1 MAFSPTDDSVARQV
15 PSTPSSFTYSRF
27 RAVLFND
34 ILDANPA
41 TRSHALDN
49 IVNIVTGWARVVTDA
64 RLSESWSQQQQQ
76 QQQLEQ
82 QAGQGNPTP
91 PFSPTTDLTPSTS
104 TIDGTLCS
112 EPSLEKLSISTATPL
127 SDEATA
133 ATETSTTAVPPPLH
147 PSSRSRTNSTMSATS
162 PVEALPGR
170 AIHSA
175 SSSTSAAGAGASM
188 GLTSP
193 DWMGS
198 CLNAGEYH
206 FQNDP
211 DIHLNREVPDKLSPL
226 EERVAEVDEAA
237 RLLRHHILT
246 ILRFTVNCP
255 YKDVKAR
262 LLDLVAHL
270 ETMDVPIPRPIHNSA
285 SFFIDP
291 KDIYLLDSPESSQCA
306 SPNLSL
312 SKRNSS
318 SSSLST
324 LPPIMTRLPRCEGTI
339 PDPAT
344 KELIIRTFLNH
355 GRASNLFRVLAY
367 FPTFWERFEA
377 SQNIM
382 MNGPGPIPKAWRCYV
397 AIMAASQF
405 SCQYLVS
412 MMKLDYLTSGGD
424 PTWLNGL
431 TFTTQKIRNLA
442 KLNSLMAHQPWRLK
456 PRHIQEL
463 VSREINHNPH
473 NVWTISELAQVM
485 VILSSIHSLS
495 MLVTSCGIVPE
506 IDMVGGTFVDLSKY
520 ATKDEAKEDHSN
532 NGTSRSES
540 MSPMTLLPSPAPESD
555 GTMLP
560 SIGRPYHFHIA
571 LPPAMNSR
579 RTYDEATS
587 KLHTA
592 ELISRLL
599 QAHECCGYGEDADDL
614 SDSLEFPKGYE
625 EFEDD
630 FPQPEPRTISP
641 SSSSVQSDGT
651 TSATDSRFRPVQE
664 NMSRFL
670 DMSCQVEST
679 LFDCRS
685 KQYSVFRADDFRW
698 EDDASSLLSKCLPEL
713 FETLEDEFNESLNFT
728 DHSFFDQGFDQH
740 EGGVDTFPFRQAIW
754 YYTLRLFGLMFPDYD
769 YRNLSK
775 FMNKT
780 LANYIRK
787 SCHYITLVEAS
798 PPTAPTSAGLERSP
812 SDVGSV
818 DSVDVAPSPSSPSQP
833 YPSSYTAT
841 SPGIPLG
848 GMVLS
853 DLHKIDKN
861 DFDNMGF
868 ELRPEER
875 CHINIIVMEAAKQAK
890 LLYALRALDRW
901 ERKVE
906 GRLGPDEQDEDD
918 EGDDE
923 RL

>member
-1 MAFSPTDDSVARQV
+1 M
-15 PSTPSSFTYSRF
+15 
-27 RAVLFND
+27 
-34 ILDANPA
+34 
-41 TRSHALDN
+41 
-49 IVNIVTGWARVVTDA
+49 
-64 RLSESWSQQQQQ
+64 
-76 QQQLEQ
+76 
-82 QAGQGNPTP
+82 
-91 PFSPTTDLTPSTS
+91 TS
-104 TIDGTLCS
+104 LQ
-112 EPSLEKLSISTATPL
+112 
-127 SDEATA
+127 DEAPA
-133 ATETSTTAVPPPLH
+133 IEETSTTGVPPP
-147 PSSRSRTNSTMSATS
+147 SRSRTNSTMSATS
-162 PVEALPGR
+162 PVEGLPGR
-170 AIHSA
+170 SIHSA

-188 GLTSP
+188 GLTNP
-193 DWMGS
+193 DWVGS
-198 CLNAGEYH
+198 CLSAGEYH

-211 DIHLNREVPDKLSPL
+211 DIHLNREVPDKLSPM

-237 RLLRHHILT
+237 RLLRHHVLT

-262 LLDLVAHL
+262 LLDLVAQL
-270 ETMDVPIPRPIHNSA
+270 EAMDIPIPRPIHNSA

-291 KDIYLLDSPESSQCA
+291 KDIFLLDSPESSLCA
-306 SPNLSL
+306 SPNLSS

-324 LPPIMTRLPRCEGTI
+324 LPPILTRLPRSEGTI
-339 PDPAT
+339 PDAAT

-405 SCQYLVS
+405 NCQYLVS

-431 TFTTQKIRNLA
+431 AQTTQKIRNLA

-456 PRHIQEL
+456 PRHIHEL

-485 VILSSIHSLS
+485 VILSTIHSLS

-506 IDMVGGTFVDLSKY
+506 IDMVGGTFVDFSKY
-520 ATKDEAKEDHSN
+520 ATKGEAKDDPEH
-532 NGTSRSES
+532 NGTVRSES

-555 GTMLP
+555 GVVLP
-560 SIGRPYHFHIA
+560 STGRPYNFHIA

-592 ELISRLL
+592 ELIKRLL
-599 QAHECCGYGEDADDL
+599 QAHECCGSDNEDADDL
-614 SDSLEFPKGYE
+614 CDSLELPRGYE

-641 SSSSVQSDGT
+641 SMSSFQSDGT
-651 TSATDSRFRPVQE
+651 TIADNRPRPLQE

-787 SCHYITLVEAS
+787 SCHYITIVEAT
-798 PPTAPTSAGLERSP
+798 PPTAPSSTVLERSS
-812 SDVGSV
+812 SDVGST
-818 DSVDVAPSPSSPSQP
+818 DSVDGAQLPSSPSQP
-833 YPSSYTAT
+833 HPSSYTAP
-841 SPGIPLG
+841 SPSMCSG

-901 ERKVE
+901 ERKAE
-906 GRLGPDEQDEDD
+906 GRGSDEQDADD

>member
-1 MAFSPTDDSVARQV
+1 MAFSPTDDSVTRQV
-15 PSTPSSFTYSRF
+15 PSTPSSFTFSRF

-41 TRSHALDN
+41 TRAHALDN
-49 IVNIVTGWARVVTDA
+49 IVNIVTGWARVVTEA
-64 RLSESWSQQQQQ
+64 RLNECWSNP
-76 QQQLEQ
+76 QLEQ
-82 QAGQGNPTP
+82 QGNPTP
-91 PFSPTTDLTPSTS
+91 PFSPATGSTPPTS
-104 TIDGTLCS
+104 TIEGALDATS
-112 EPSLEKLSISTATPL
+112 SFEKLSISTDAPVNE
-127 SDEATA
+127 EAGEPTVA
-133 ATETSTTAVPPPLH
+133 GMPP
-147 PSSRSRTNSTMSATS
+147 RSRTNSTMSATS
-162 PVEALPGR
+162 PLEALPGH

-188 GLTSP
+188 GLINP
-193 DWMGS
+193 EWVGA
-198 CLNAGEYH
+198 CLCSGEYH

-211 DIHLNREVPDKLSPL
+211 DIHLNREFPDKLSPM

-246 ILRFTVNCP
+246 ILRLTVNCP

-262 LLDLVAHL
+262 LLDLVTQL
-270 ETMDVPIPRPIHNSA
+270 EAMGIPIPKPIHNSA

-291 KDIYLLDSPESSQCA
+291 KDIYLLDSPEASQCA
-306 SPNLSL
+306 SPTLA

-324 LPPIMTRLPRCEGTI
+324 LPPIMTRLPRSEGTI

-367 FPTFWERFEA
+367 FPTFCERFEA

-405 SCQYLVS
+405 NCQYLVS

-431 TFTTQKIRNLA
+431 TFTIQKIRNLA

-485 VILSSIHSLS
+485 VILSTVHSLS

-506 IDMVGGTFVDLSKY
+506 IDMVGGTFVDFSKY
-520 ATKDEAKEDHSN
+520 AAKESVKGDPAI
-532 NGTSRSES
+532 NGTARPDG

-555 GTMLP
+555 GLVP
-560 SIGRPYHFHIA
+560 PASGRLYNFHIA
-571 LPPAMNSR
+571 LPPAVVSR

-587 KLHTA
+587 RLHTQ

-599 QAHECCGYGEDADDL
+599 QAHECCESDCEDTDDL
-614 SDSLEFPKGYE
+614 GDGLDLPKGFE
-625 EFEDD
+625 EFEDN
-630 FPQPEPRTISP
+630 FPQPEPRPLSP
-641 SSSSVQSDGT
+641 SMSSFQSDIT
-651 TSATDSRFRPVQE
+651 ASVDNRPRPAQE

-670 DMSCQVEST
+670 DMSCQVESA

-685 KQYSVFRADDFRW
+685 KQYSVFKADDFRW
-698 EDDASSLLSKCLPEL
+698 EDDASSLLSRCLPEL

-728 DHSFFDQGFDQH
+728 DHSFFDQGSDQH
-740 EGGVDTFPFRQAIW
+740 DGGVDTFPFRQAIW
-754 YYTLRLFGLMFPDYD
+754 YYTLRLFGIVFPDYS

-787 SCHYITLVEAS
+787 SCHYITLVEVS
-798 PPTAPTSAGLERSP
+798 PPPAPLSTTLERSP
-812 SDVGSV
+812 SDAGSTDAV
-818 DSVDVAPSPSSPSQP
+818 DSVHSPSSLSQSCL
-833 YPSSYTAT
+833 SSPAAS
-841 SPGIPLG
+841 SPAGMTG

-853 DLHKIDKN
+853 DMYKIDKN

-901 ERKVE
+901 ERKAE

-918 EGDDE
+918 EGADE